1 MNYRTSQILSIP
13 SAGAYKTMRTGNELQ
28 HEHKVCCHEEKKTHA
43 NF

>member
-28 HEHKVCCHEEKKTHA
+28 HEHKVLLSWKKKTHA